1 MMDIITSLYA
11 ILVAVQGW
19 IGRVFG
25 RSAQVA
31 GLLLIAATA
40 ATLLNFG
47 VAAAALIAVASVALL
62 CGMFSAAVWIGLA
75 GLIALTHPITGLVVV
90 VCLSTLGYYAERAY
104 VFAKAKT
111 IAGYLTCHRQA
122 RYAFLVCRYQAR
134 RGLRAVRAR
143 WEDLGHRVQILWA
156 RTFPSRP
163 EVAAATSCTLDPGP
177 GARKL
182 HRRQPGNRRA
192 QMPSER
198 RLVRRRVAI
207 G

>member
-1 MMDIITSLYA
+1 MDIITSLYA

-62 CGMFSAAVWIGLA
+62 CGMFSAALWIGLA

-90 VCLSTLGYYAERAY
+90 VCLSTLGYYAERGY

-111 IAGYLTCHRQA
+111 VAGYLAARAWLVA
-122 RYAFLVCRYQAR
+122 RYEQLDRVLFVAWTNVSR
-134 RGLRAVRAR
+134 RVHHLRQRWRKVETAAEPEPLAPAVVTV
-143 WEDLGHRVQILWA
+143 E
-156 RTFPSRP
+156 
-163 EVAAATSCTLDPGP
+163 
-177 GARKL
+177 RKL